1 MRSTPTSQDVLFL
14 LINCL
19 IYFWQL
25 LQSVAL
31 CGSLST
37 NCTTRWCKVQEVWTP
52 QNINKFT
59 WFKHLVNVD
68 KVRCWKV
75 HRPFPAL
82 CESRAGI
89 VGDCTILW
97 FLPDPHLSPIYP
109 YSWVSS
115 YHMDAQRL
123 KLAQSMPR
131 STVQAFLTKFGI
143 SGREE
148 GGWQWRGR
156 AREEGASIVFNADL
170 IL

>member
-1 MRSTPTSQDVLFL
+1 MRSTPTSLYVLFWSDHS
-14 LINCL
+14 L

-37 NCTTRWCKVQEVWTP
+37 NCTTRWCKVQEAWTP

-59 WFKHLVNVD
+59 WYKHLVNVD
-68 KVRCWKV
+68 KVWYWKV

-97 FLPDPHLSPIYP
+97 FLPDPHLSRSIRILGSPA
-109 YSWVSS
+109 

>member
-1 MRSTPTSQDVLFL
+1 MSGVRTLAEHTHVPLRAILISFL
-14 LINCL
+14 LIWSTASN
-19 IYFWQL
+19 FWQL
-25 LQSVAL
+25 LKQDDAKFKKYEL
-31 CGSLST
+31 HKT
-37 NCTTRWCKVQEVWTP
+37 
-52 QNINKFT
+52 INKFT
-59 WFKHLVNVD
+59 WYKHLVNVD
-68 KVRCWKV
+68 KVWYWKV

-97 FLPDPHLSPIYP
+97 FSSDPHLSRSIRILGSPA
-109 YSWVSS
+109 